1 MGGFWGLEAVGSRF
15 FTGGGDPQ
23 GTPMTVQGCSAIGTA
38 AGDFKAEKDGD
49 TGAFSLSVLAL
60 PTDNSRGVPSCQD
73 DDAFVAA
80 FMEGLDRDGAMHA
93 PRGGRSSPTGV
104 EIGLCDA
111 EQTPNSAGPPCC
123 APSSGDA
130 SDTSALSSASEAIC
144 GCESS
149 GGTRTTVPRAAPSV
163 PTLSLNLEESLRSGP
178 I

>member
-15 FTGGGDPQ
+15 FTRGGDPQ

-38 AGDFKAEKDGD
+38 AGDFDAEKDGD
-49 TGAFSLSVLAL
+49 TDAFTLSGLAL
-60 PTDNSRGVPSCQD
+60 PTENTRGVPSSQD

-104 EIGLCDA
+104 EIGLSKA
-111 EQTPNSAGPPCC
+111 EPTPTSAGPPCS
-123 APSSGDA
+123 APSFVDA
-130 SDTSALSSASEAIC
+130 SETSAVSGASEVIC
-144 GCESS
+144 GWKSR
-149 GGTRTTVPRAAPSV
+149 GGARANVGVPPSV
-163 PTLSLNLEESLRSGP
+163 PVLGPNLESLRSGP